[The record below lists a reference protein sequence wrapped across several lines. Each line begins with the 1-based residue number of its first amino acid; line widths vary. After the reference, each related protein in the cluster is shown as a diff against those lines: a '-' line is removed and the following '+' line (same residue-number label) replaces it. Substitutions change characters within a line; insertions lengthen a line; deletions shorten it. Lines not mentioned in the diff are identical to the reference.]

1 MNKKSKKIENLR
13 TYIIGGAVILLS
25 IVLLFV
31 IMLIPR
37 KQREP
42 LTALNCSI
50 DDIELAVGEIKTD
63 FYRLSHEDALLSFL
77 VDKEGVIEIDDER
90 IVAVEAGVVN
100 VTATVA
106 LGEQSITEMF
116 VVSVFAD
123 EYSLVIS
130 PISNCEFEENILY
143 LSGTSCQ
150 FDVDFLDKNGASI
163 GDIEILFSATN
174 GATIQKRFG
183 VYRLIAQTDC
193 VINFEVKEFDFSITV
208 NVIKN
213 KNTGLPCF
221 LK

>member
-1 MNKKSKKIENLR
+1 M
-13 TYIIGGAVILLS
+13 
-25 IVLLFV
+25 
-31 IMLIPR
+31 
-37 KQREP
+37 
-42 LTALNCSI
+42 
-50 DDIELAVGEIKTD
+50 
-63 FYRLSHEDALLSFL
+63 
-77 VDKEGVIEIDDER
+77 
-90 IVAVEAGVVN
+90 AVEAGVVN